1 MPAKKT
7 KAGILVFPGTNCEKD
22 LQMVLSQDY
31 NVETEYLWHTKSFPV
46 EHDIYFV
53 PGGFS
58 YGDYLRSGSLAS
70 MALSIQSLKE
80 AAQKEIPVVGIC
92 NGFQILTETHM
103 LPGALVKNKTLKHIC
118 RWVGLESAGNWAEDL
133 PPEYQ
138 LPVSHSE
145 GNYLASEEE
154 LARLKENNQIFLRY
168 REDLN
173 GSTDQIAGITSQ
185 NGRVIGLMPHPE
197 RAFYPQVDTP
207 ASINTPGKAFFDKIL
222 QMV

>member
-1 MPAKKT
+1 MTAKKI
-7 KAGILVFPGTNCEKD
+7 KAGILLFPGTNCEKD
-22 LQMVLSQDY
+22 LEMILKSDY
-31 NVETEYLWHTKSFPV
+31 AIESDFLWHTESFSV

-80 AAQKEIPVVGIC
+80 AAQKEILVAGIC

-103 LPGALVKNKTLKHIC
+103 LPGALVKNKTLKHIA
-118 RWVGLESAGNWAEDL
+118 RWVKLEGAGRWANEF
-133 PPEYQ
+133 PENYS

-145 GNYLASEEE
+145 GNYLASDEE
-154 LARLKENNQIFLRY
+154 LASLQENNQILLRY
-168 REDLN
+168 REVLN
-173 GSTDQIAGITSQ
+173 GSTDQIASISSK

-197 RAFYPQVDTP
+197 RAIYPQADTP
-207 ASINTPGKAFFDKIL
+207 ASATSPGKLFFDKIL
-222 QMV
+222 SMV